1 MSAFDICTAIADKI
15 KTELTQQNK
24 GTKYFHDIYDNVH
37 TRSFLISE
45 VPSYPAITVTP
56 GPEGFEYQ
64 PSGVRWTTQ
73 LFYIRAYYKDEYDS
87 ERQMQLL
94 IRDLKKVVDTPEKLQ
109 YTISNPD
116 GSEETRFVTV
126 DKLDGVTTDEG
137 VLRPVAIGELSI
149 FLKYVEDGRI
159 F

>member
-24 GTKYFHDIYDNVH
+24 GTKYFHDIYDNVY